1 MKNNKGF
8 SLIELIVS
16 IAIMSIVLVIAT
28 TMMTNASRFF
38 ERQSAEV
45 ELQNEA
51 QIVTNYLSEAFMEAT
66 AMECT
71 AESFTE
77 SGGLL
82 KMSGAM
88 TIVLY
93 GTKTDDTGAVS
104 VDGKGEQRVIYLT
117 PNADGMTYS
126 LYMVSFD
133 SEDAIPSSSTYT
145 APGYLISDNVST
157 VVISIPYATVED
169 SNAEPLP
176 DGSIP
181 TINCVTNPIKPKVE
195 FVLTHTLATSNFE
208 LEANCRNLLD
218 KITITDA
225 SGTKEYEAYNR

>member
-16 IAIMSIVLVIAT
+16 IAIMSIVMVIAT
-28 TMMTNASRFF
+28 TMMTNASKFF
-38 ERQSAEV
+38 ERQTAEV

-51 QIVTNYLSEAFMEAT
+51 QIVTNYLSEALMEAT

-82 KMSGAM
+82 KMTGAM

-93 GTKTDDTGAVS
+93 GTKTDDAGVVS
-104 VDGKGEQRVIYLT
+104 VDGKGELRVLHLT
-117 PNADGMTYS
+117 PNADGTTYS

-133 SEDAIPSSSTYT
+133 SEDAIPDASTYT
-145 APGYLISDNVST
+145 APGFLITDNINS
-157 VVISIPYATVED
+157 VVITIPYATVDGE
-169 SNAEPLP
+169 ALP
-176 DGSIP
+176 DGTIP
-181 TINCVTNPIKPKVE
+181 TVNCVMNPIKPKVE
-195 FVLTHTLATSNFE
+195 FVLTHTLATSNFQ

-218 KITITDA
+218 KITITDS
-225 SGTKEYEAYNR
+225 SGTNEYEAYNR